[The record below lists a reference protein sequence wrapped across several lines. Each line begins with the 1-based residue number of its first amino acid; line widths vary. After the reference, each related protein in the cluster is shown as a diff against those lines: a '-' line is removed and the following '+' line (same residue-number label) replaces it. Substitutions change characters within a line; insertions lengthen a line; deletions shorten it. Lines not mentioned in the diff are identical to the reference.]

1 VGTYSISLT
10 VSDSAKSVTSSFV
23 VSVKNTPPR
32 LTATIPDYK
41 LSVNSLGSYDL
52 SAFFK
57 DDDGNALT
65 MTAKSSFAGG
75 SPVNLPSGILTR
87 PNWST
92 VAIAPT

>member
-10 VSDSAKSVTSSFV
+10 LSDSALSVKSSFV
-23 VSVKNTPPR
+23 VTVKNTPPR
-32 LTATIPDYK
+32 FTATLPDYQ

-52 SAFFK
+52 SSIFV
-57 DDDGNALT
+57 DDDGNALS
-65 MTAKSSFAGG
+65 MKAKCSFAGG
-75 SPVNLPSGILTR
+75 SPVTLPSGILTL